1 MWSCQTSIT
10 HLRQP
15 CDCLEL
21 ARRNGVT
28 MLTLPSHCSH
38 WINLSLGP
46 SNHTT
51 MQLVTSGLWKK
62 RNQCRQQIASLGG
75 RSCPLA
81 FTPSNIT
88 PGFAASGTQLTNADI
103 FHDTRVYCIFSH
115 GSPSTCWRCSCND
128 CCCCS
133 SKSVTVSERAVCYGT
148 SVHNR
153 LFSAIQ

>member
-51 MQLVTSGLWKK
+51 MQLVTSGLWKI
-62 RNQCRQQIASLGG
+62 RDQCRQQIASLGG

-88 PGFAASGTQLTNADI
+88 PGFAASGTQLMNADI
-103 FHDTRVYCIFSH
+103 FHDKRVYCIFSH

-133 SKSVTVSERAVCYGT
+133 SKSVTSK
-148 SVHNR
+148 
-153 LFSAIQ
+153 